1 MRYRCLVLD
10 HDDTVVNSTSTIHYP
25 AYAAYMNKAKPGKP
39 LLSLEEYFRYNFDPG
54 VIPMFRDICG
64 LTEKEME
71 EEEIFW
77 SDYVKEHIPEVYPG
91 IREILW
97 DHKKN
102 GGLVCVVSHSF
113 RHYILRDYRE
123 NGLPEP
129 DMVFGWELEPSLRKP
144 EPWSLFEIMRTYSLS
159 PSEMLVLDDLKPGYD
174 MAKAA
179 GVPFAAAGWAN
190 DVPEIVR
197 FMRKHSEG
205 YFRTVEEFSE
215 YLNREL

>member
-1 MRYRCLVLD
+1 MKYRCLVLD

-25 AYAAYMNKAKPGKP
+25 AYVAYMEKEKPGKP

-77 SDYVKEHIPEVYPG
+77 SDYVKEHVPKAYPG

-97 DHKKN
+97 EHKKN
-102 GGLVCVVSHSF
+102 GGLICVVSHSF
-113 RHYILRDYRE
+113 RHYVLRDYRE

-129 DMVFGWELEPSLRKP
+129 DLAFGWELDASLRKP
-144 EPWSLFEIMRTYSLS
+144 EPWSLFEIMKTYGLA
-159 PSEMLVLDDLKPGYD
+159 PSDMLVLDDLKPGYD

-190 DVPEIVR
+190 NVPEIMN
-197 FMRKHSEG
+197 FMRKHCER
-205 YFRTVEEFSE
+205 YFRSVEEFAE
-215 YLNREL
+215 YLNLTL